1 MCAVR
6 IEISLAIASSRCSIW
21 HLYIYALVPD
31 ILAWQKLTLVRLS
44 PGHSAAEV
52 RNFKVGIMSGTQGT
66 DVSTSNDL
74 RDSFL
79 MFWLAKRVM
88 DRGD

>member
-1 MCAVR
+1 MQ
-6 IEISLAIASSRCSIW
+6 

-66 DVSTSNDL
+66 DVSTSNDWQRYL
-74 RDSFL
+74 DKQDHKQDACFST
-79 MFWLAKRVM
+79 KS
-88 DRGD
+88 